1 MICEQNQGITVY
13 WKVFE
18 TGETFK
24 NRKEAKEKLGMSKF
38 NIMVRT
44 GEIALVKNENKD

>member
-1 MICEQNQGITVY
+1 MVNQQELKFY
-13 WKVFE
+13 WKVLE
-18 TGETFK
+18 TGQTFK

-44 GEIALVKNENKD
+44 GEIKCFNENKD